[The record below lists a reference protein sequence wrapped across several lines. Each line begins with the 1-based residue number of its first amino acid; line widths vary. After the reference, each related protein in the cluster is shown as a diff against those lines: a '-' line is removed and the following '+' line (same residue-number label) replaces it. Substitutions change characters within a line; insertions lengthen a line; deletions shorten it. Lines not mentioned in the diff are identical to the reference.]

1 MKRRFIPF
9 VWAFMLL
16 ILILLP
22 PLQASAA
29 DDWSSEVLLNEFN
42 GTILGFEESR
52 IIWKETGNK
61 VLWLH
66 NRTDGSQVKVYD
78 ATGSDYTI
86 HSAKLSTEGVVFT
99 LSIADSSEWPPY
111 SYSVYYWNDGNVQKL
126 ADGNYRAD
134 VYDVK
139 GNFAVFTNRVLDLA
153 TGQSRTLPN
162 SGFQGSNRFDLS
174 ADGTVVYTD
183 PTYRSNLYKS
193 LPDGTLMTYVLP
205 AGYQS
210 YSGPLMDGKNMIYQV
225 LKRYSSGYK
234 WLVRLRDAE
243 DNITTL
249 ALNPWYGFFPN
260 PRPSYQINN
269 GWIAYREYNKEKDN
283 WALYVRS
290 PEGETK
296 PIFETPS
303 QTWKQSWYSSDI
315 VFINQMGADGSVVY
329 TVRYGKLNYS
339 KTYLYSSQ
347 TDTHVR
353 VSSGTKVQYQ
363 NGAWYRMTS
372 NSLFAIQVQ

>member
-9 VWAFMLL
+9 VWAFTLL
-16 ILILLP
+16 MLILLP

-42 GTILGFEESR
+42 GTILGFDESR
-52 IIWKETGNK
+52 IIWKETGDK

-86 HSAKLSTEGVVFT
+86 YSAKLSTEGVVYT
-99 LSIADSSEWPPY
+99 LSITDPSGWPTY
-111 SYSVYYWNDGNVQKL
+111 HSVYYWNDGNVQKL
-126 ADGNYRAD
+126 ANGNYRAD

-162 SGFQGSNRFDLS
+162 SHFANMNRFDLS

-183 PTYRSNLYKS
+183 PTYNSNLYKS
-193 LPDGTLMTYVLP
+193 HPDGTLMTYVLP

-225 LKRYSSGYK
+225 KRYSSDK
-234 WLVRLRDAE
+234 WLLRLRDAD

-269 GWIAYREYNKEKDN
+269 GWIAYQEYNKEKDN

-296 PIFETPS
+296 PIFETAS
-303 QTWKQSWYSSDI
+303 QTWKQSWYSRDGIS
-315 VFINQMGADGSVVY
+315 INQLGADGSVVY
-329 TVRYGKLNYS
+329 TVYYGKLKYS
-339 KTYLYSSQ
+339 KTYLYSTHS
-347 TDTHVR
+347 DKHVR
-353 VSSGTKVQYQ
+353 VSSGTKFQYQ

-372 NSLFAIQVQ
+372 NSLFAIQI

>member
-1 MKRRFIPF
+1 MKRRFIF

-42 GTILGFEESR
+42 GTILGFDDSR
-52 IIWKETGNK
+52 IIWKETGDK
-61 VLWLH
+61 VLWLY
-66 NRTDGSQVKVYD
+66 NRTDGSEVKVYD

-99 LSIADSSEWPPY
+99 LSIADSSTWPPY
-111 SYSVYYWNDGNVQKL
+111 RHSVYYWNDGNVRNL
-126 ADGNYRAD
+126 ADGPSPYGD
-134 VYDVK
+134 VYEVK
-139 GNFAVFTNRVLDLA
+139 GNFALFTNRVLDLV
-153 TGQSRTLPN
+153 TEQSRSLPN
-162 SGFQGSNRFDLS
+162 SNFVNTNRFDLS

-183 PTYRSNLYKS
+183 PTTRSNLYKS
-193 LPDGTLMTYVLP
+193 LPDGTMTTLVLP
-205 AGYQS
+205 SGYIS
-210 YSGPLMDGKNMIYQV
+210 YSGPLMDGTNMIYQV
-225 LKRYSSGYK
+225 LKSYSSGYK
-234 WLVRLRDAE
+234 WLVRLRDAD

-249 ALNPWYGFFPN
+249 ALNPFYSYIFN
-260 PRPSYQINN
+260 PRPYYQINN
-269 GWIAYREYNKEKDN
+269 GWIAYKEYNKEKDN
-283 WALYVRS
+283 WSLYIRS

-303 QTWKQSWYSSDI
+303 QTWKQSWYARDGIS
-315 VFINQMGADGSVVY
+315 INQLGPDGSVVY
-329 TVRYGKLNYS
+329 TVRYGKLNYT
-339 KTYLYSSQ
+339 KTYLYSTQS
-347 TDTHVR
+347 DTHVR
-353 VSSGTKVQYQ
+353 VSSGKEFQYR